1 MSDQFVG
8 EIRCFG
14 FNFAPV
20 GWALCNGQ
28 IMSISQNTALFS
40 LLGTQYG
47 GNGTTTFGLPN
58 LQSRVPVGF
67 GQGPGLS
74 NYAIGETGGME
85 SLSIS
90 LNEMGSHAHA
100 LSGGTTN
107 ANDKRPI
114 TGSTFAASAGA
125 NYYAPPGP
133 LVALNAGTVLPTG
146 GSLPHVNLQ
155 PYLTFNFCIALQ
167 GIFPP
172 RS

>member
-1 MSDQFVG
+1 MSDQFLG

-14 FNFAPV
+14 FNFAPRY
-20 GWALCNGQ
+20 WALCNGQ
-28 IMSISQNTALFS
+28 LLAISQNTALFS

-47 GNGTTTFGLPN
+47 GNGMTNFALPD

-74 NYAIGETGGME
+74 DYTIGETGGVE
-85 SLSIS
+85 SHAVT
-90 LNEMGSHAHA
+90 LNEMASHSHA
-100 LSGGTTN
+100 LLGTTTN

-114 TGSTFAASAGA
+114 TGSIFAASTGA
-125 NYYAPPGP
+125 NYYAAPGP
-133 LVALNAGTVLPTG
+133 LVALNAGTVLAAG
-146 GSLPHVNLQ
+146 GSQPHSNLQ